1 MLFVSSTV
9 FRLPFMAFCLQMH
22 VVCDLCVVYSLP
34 HSELPGFVLA
44 AFYLM
49 SVNDMCMKYSCL
61 TSQWATA
68 NTVTIALLLSC
79 LMSLL
84 CQTAPLASLCSFTPV
99 CFWLSA
105 AVTVL
110 FGSACWYIFLLT
122 LQSSLLL
129 SACLNT
135 IYFISHKHVCCCCVF
150 VMLSFSFCSHH

>member
-1 MLFVSSTV
+1 MLFVSTAV
-9 FRLPFMAFCLQMH
+9 FRLTFLALCLPMH

-34 HSELPGFVLA
+34 HSSRVARFCVSGLLFDVSEWHVHE
-44 AFYLM
+44 M
-49 SVNDMCMKYSCL
+49 DSCL

-68 NTVTIALLLSC
+68 NTIALLLSC

-84 CQTAPLASLCSFTPV
+84 CQTAPPASVCSFTPV

-110 FGSACWYIFLLT
+110 FGNACWYLFLRT

-135 IYFISHKHVCCCCVF
+135 IYFRSHKHVCCCCVF
-150 VMLSFSFCSHH
+150 VLLSFPFCSHH